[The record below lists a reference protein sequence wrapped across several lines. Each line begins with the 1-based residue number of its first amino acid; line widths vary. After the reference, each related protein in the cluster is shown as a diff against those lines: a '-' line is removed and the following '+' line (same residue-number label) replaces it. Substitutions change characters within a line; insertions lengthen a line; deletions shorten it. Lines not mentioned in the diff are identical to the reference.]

1 MTAMAVTYSGA
12 WRAGFARRLLA
23 FAVALSFAL
32 QAFVLQT
39 HLHEKLQNAGNP
51 AVATAH
57 IVPTGDVPVKSQ
69 TTCQFCLAVAHG
81 GAFLLAA
88 TPIVLPVRVW
98 FAIAASVFVTQDN
111 SGEIAHGWQ
120 SRAPP
125 RR

>member
-1 MTAMAVTYSGA
+1 MTAVAVTYSSA

-23 FAVALSFAL
+23 FAVSLSFAL

-39 HLHEKLQNAGNP
+39 HLHERLRGGVMP

-57 IVPTGDVPVKSQ
+57 IAPTGDIPAKSQ

-88 TPIVLPVRVW
+88 TPIELPVCAW
-98 FAIAASVFVTQDN
+98 FAIAASFLTAKGN
-111 SGEIAHGWQ
+111 SGAIAHGWQ

-125 RR
+125 SR